1 MIALFCIACLV
12 GLLVVGALNDID
24 CRRLPNWLTLAVAVL
39 YALFVAVSPTP
50 IDWMSAFLVAALVFA
65 VGFAC
70 FAFQLMG
77 GGDVKLM
84 AGLALWAGID
94 HIALFLAV
102 TSFAGGLL
110 SLVMLMLPRWS
121 RSPLVLMLSPLT
133 DPITRKLD
141 RSTALAGTPSSTDL
155 ADIRI
160 NQSLPYGVAIAA
172 GGFAVIYALLQH

>member
-1 MIALFCIACLV
+1 MIDLLCIACLA

-24 CRRLPNWLTLAVAVL
+24 CRRLPNWLTSAVAVL

-70 FAFQLMG
+70 FAFQLIG

-84 AGLALWAGID
+84 AGLALWAGLD
-94 HIALFLAV
+94 HIALFLTV
-102 TSFAGGLL
+102 TSLAGGLL
-110 SLVMLMLPRWS
+110 SLVMLMLQRWQ
-121 RSPLVLMLSPLT
+121 RSPLSLMLSPLT
-133 DPITRKLD
+133 NPITKRLH
-141 RSTALAGTPSSTDL
+141 RSAALAGTPSPSDL
-155 ADIRI
+155 ADIRV
-160 NQSLPYGVAIAA
+160 NESLPYGVAIAA